1 MARVVIT
8 QADTHAGQPTFPTHP
23 SLLIFQVQ
31 RRVATVSLS
40 PSPNSFCSQRFLSG
54 SGFFFFVPLKLCAMC
69 PILRKKKSSC

>member
-31 RRVATVSLS
+31 RSCDCFSVSFSKLLLFAKV
-40 PSPNSFCSQRFLSG
+40 PERQWG
-54 SGFFFFVPLKLCAMC
+54 FFFVPLKLCAMC